1 MDLHGR
7 WALVTG
13 AGHRLGLAV
22 AWALGQ
28 EGCKIVVHYHAADGP
43 AAEAVASLQRS
54 GTQALSIG
62 ADLRRADG
70 RRALFEAIDRAEAGP
85 DVLVN
90 SAAIMQSGEL
100 LSVSETDWDL
110 TVDLNLKAAFFCLQE
125 SARRMRARG
134 GGVIVNI
141 ADIAGLRPWARFPI
155 HSISKAGILMLTQ
168 VAALAL
174 APDIRVNA
182 VAPGPVLK
190 PENLTPEHW
199 ARIAKRLPLG
209 RPGTPEDVAA
219 AVVFL
224 IKNDYVTGETL
235 VVDGGN
241 QWV

>member
-1 MDLHGR
+1 MDLQGK

-13 AGHRLGLAV
+13 AGHRLGLAI
-22 AWALGQ
+22 ARALGH
-28 EGCKIVVHYHAADGP
+28 EGCKLVIHYHAADEP
-43 AAEAVASLQRS
+43 AAEAIASLQRS

-62 ADLRRADG
+62 ADLRREDG

-90 SAAIMQSGEL
+90 SAAIMESGEL
-100 LSVSETDWDL
+100 LSVSEADWDR
-110 TVDLNLKAAFFCLQE
+110 TIDLNLKAAFFCLQE

-134 GGVIVNI
+134 GGSIVNI

-182 VAPGPVLK
+182 IAPGPVLK
-190 PENLTPEHW
+190 PENLTSARW
-199 ARIAKRLPLG
+199 AEFADRLPLR
-209 RPGTPEDVAA
+209 RPGTPEDIAA
-219 AVVFL
+219 AVLFL
-224 IKNDYVTGETL
+224 MKNDYITGETL